1 MCHKEPRPYMWS
13 RWMGTSVF
21 VIEHICGPSGEKKK
35 DRCQNGSLPAKIILT
50 TSFRSDFLY
59 MSAFVRYNEKII
71 DNSE

>member
-1 MCHKEPRPYMWS
+1 MDGNFRICNR
-13 RWMGTSVF
+13 TF
-21 VIEHICGPSGEKKK
+21 VSLQGRKRRTGV
-35 DRCQNGSLPAKIILT
+35 RMALPAKIILT